1 MATIRDVAKY
11 AGVSTATVSRVLNKK
26 DVVSEE
32 TLQKVTE
39 AVEKLSYHPNLLARS
54 LVQGK
59 NDTIGVLLPSFDHPY
74 WGEMAQRLDQA
85 AKKRGYYL
93 LFTEYSGKEEEKRK
107 AFEYLVTR
115 KVGGYHCLL
124 SAGKRSTGASPRR
137 DTQGRDAASVFCLGD

>member
-85 AKKRGYYL
+85 A
-93 LFTEYSGKEEEKRK
+93 
-107 AFEYLVTR
+107 
-115 KVGGYHCLL
+115 
-124 SAGKRSTGASPRR
+124 
-137 DTQGRDAASVFCLGD
+137 

>member
-54 LVQGK
+54 LVQ
-59 NDTIGVLLPSFDHPY
+59 
-74 WGEMAQRLDQA
+74 
-85 AKKRGYYL
+85 
-93 LFTEYSGKEEEKRK
+93 
-107 AFEYLVTR
+107 
-115 KVGGYHCLL
+115 
-124 SAGKRSTGASPRR
+124 
-137 DTQGRDAASVFCLGD
+137 

>member
-93 LFTEYSGKEEEKRK
+93 LFTEYSSSAQQVKKRLFQAITSFLRSIPGRKRRKEKP
-107 AFEYLVTR
+107 
-115 KVGGYHCLL
+115 L
-124 SAGKRSTGASPRR
+124 SI
-137 DTQGRDAASVFCLGD
+137 L